1 MEFLDYYSIL
11 NVSSTASETELR
23 EAYRQAAR
31 RYHPDVNPAP
41 GAEALFR
48 DINKAYEALSD
59 PRQRADYDRTWRNR
73 ASSTPSLLLEIL
85 LSRRELRPM
94 PEPQILYVLVKVQPL
109 LEMSLSSDAPL
120 NLCLVVDRS
129 TSMKGVRLQNLK
141 SAVHHMINHCSPEDY
156 ISVVTFSDAAETLIP
171 AQHPDDPRRLMAA
184 VSSIRADG
192 STAIRSGLELGL
204 REIERHRQARYVN
217 HLILITDGRTYGD
230 EEECIKLARQAHE
243 RGVGISGV
251 GIGEDW
257 NDRFLDELASKTGGS
272 STYINSPDTITWF
285 LDNRIRSLATAFA
298 ERMQIT
304 VAPTPGVN
312 LQSVTRIAPNPMVL
326 GTNTQ
331 PIPLG
336 SIEGTTG
343 NRLMLQFHMVTAG
356 APPGAFVVGRVDVGG
371 EVLGA
376 GARAERVVDEISVTI
391 TDDPAPAEPPPE
403 MIDAL
408 SRLALSRLQD
418 RAHEALE
425 EGNVE
430 EAAQKLEYL
439 ATRLLENG
447 SEELGQA
454 ALHEAQRVAR
464 TRQLSAEGAK
474 NLKYGT
480 RALWSTPGREQ

>member
-11 NVSSTASETELR
+11 NVSSTATEAELR

-31 RYHPDVNPAP
+31 RYHPDVNSAP

-48 DINKAYEALSD
+48 DINTAYEALSD
-59 PRQRADYDRTWRNR
+59 PARRVDYDRIWKNR
-73 ASSTPSLLLEIL
+73 AATTPSLVMDIL
-85 LSRRELRPM
+85 LSRTELRPM

-120 NLCLVVDRS
+120 NLCLVIDRS
-129 TSMKGVRLQNLK
+129 TSMKGMRLQNLK
-141 SAVHHMINHCSPEDY
+141 SAVHHVIDHCSAEDFL
-156 ISVVTFSDAAETLIP
+156 SVVTFSDNAEVLIP
-171 AQHPDDPRRLMAA
+171 AQHPGDPRRLMAA
-184 VSSIRADG
+184 VSSVRANG
-192 STAIRSGLELGL
+192 ATAIRSGLDLGL
-204 REIERHRQARYVN
+204 REVERHRHSRYVN

-230 EEECIKLARQAHE
+230 EDECIQLARKAHE
-243 RGVGISGV
+243 RGIGISGV

-257 NDRFLDELASKTGGS
+257 NDRFLDELATKTGGS
-272 STYINSPDTITWF
+272 STYINAPETITWF

-304 VAPTPGVN
+304 VAPTPSAS
-312 LQSVTRIAPNPMVL
+312 LQSVTRIEPNPMGL
-326 GTNTQ
+326 AATTQ

-336 SIEGTTG
+336 SIEGTIG
-343 NRLMLQFHMVTAG
+343 NRLMLQFHMVTEG
-356 APPGAFVVGRVDVGG
+356 APPGPFAVGRVDVGG

-376 GARAERVVDEISVTI
+376 GSRSERVVDEISVTI

-418 RAHEALE
+418 RANEALE
-425 EGNVE
+425 EGDIE

-447 SEELGQA
+447 SKELGEA
-454 ALHEAQRVAR
+454 ALDEARRVAR
-464 TRQLSAEGAK
+464 TQQLSAEGAK

-480 RALWSTPGREQ
+480 RALWSTPRREQ